1 MVGGFRTSCKNN
13 SMTFG
18 FEVTSRLDNACG
30 RTGLIHTPH
39 GAIQTPAFVVVGTKA
54 TVKALFPSQWFNWE
68 LRRCSPTP
76 TTFSCSPVRS

>member
-1 MVGGFRTSCKNN
+1 
-13 SMTFG
+13 MTFG

-54 TVKALFPSQWFNWE
+54 TVKALLPESVVQ
-68 LRRCSPTP
+68 L
-76 TTFSCSPVRS
+76 